1 MSWDLNLYEKEVAFS
16 SIIGKTLS
24 AVTGEKGDDSIVFEC
39 ADGSA
44 YLMYHSQDCCES
56 VSIDDIEGDFSDLIG
71 LPITLAEE
79 SSSDDPIPGQDV
91 GEYCESFTWTFY
103 RIATARG
110 FVVIRWFGESNG
122 YYSESVSFAKTK

>member
-1 MSWDLNLYEKEVAFS
+1 MSWDLYDKQVDFS
-16 SIIGKTLS
+16 ELVGCTLS
-24 AVTGEKGDDSIVFEC
+24 AITGAKGDDSIVFEC
-39 ADGSA
+39 VDGSK
-44 YLMYHSQDCCES
+44 YQMYHSQDCCES
-56 VSIDDIEGDFSDLIG
+56 VSVDDIEGDLSDLIG

-79 SSSDDPIPGQDV
+79 SSNSDPLPDQDV

-122 YYSESVSFAKTK
+122 YYSESVSFAKIN